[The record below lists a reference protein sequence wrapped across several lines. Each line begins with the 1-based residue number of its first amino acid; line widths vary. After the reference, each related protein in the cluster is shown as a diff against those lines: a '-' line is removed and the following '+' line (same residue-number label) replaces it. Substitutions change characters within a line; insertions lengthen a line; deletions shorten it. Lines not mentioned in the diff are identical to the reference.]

1 MAEGRQTRARE
12 SPTSASAREASIGGA
27 IRLSAEIVIR
37 VSSVVATLW
46 LTRSMG
52 VATFGSFLLAL
63 SIALMIAELADLGVN
78 SVVVPLIVRSRSNV
92 RTLFVMKAGLSMGV
106 MALCAVL
113 IPLASRLSS
122 SAPLVLSL
130 CTIHFLAASWIEMT
144 GTALRALGWRLDE
157 VVLLLVFRSFLVGMI
172 IAAPFGLTLEGAALS
187 YALAVLPTLVL
198 SGVLLLLR
206 TRGSVDDAGGTS
218 PGAILRQAAPMGVNS
233 YLAILSTRVEL
244 FLLQA
249 FHGAHFVGLFGG
261 ATRIVESL
269 LTLPSAIAAGALPS
283 VTRDLLKGTQGA
295 AQRMFG
301 LVVWIGM
308 PAAVGLA
315 LCAEDVLRILGPGF
329 VEGVGAL
336 RILSGAL
343 FLCFA
348 NASLFHVLIAAGDT
362 TMIPKLTAMRVGVA
376 ALLGAVLIPILGIS
390 GASWSFT
397 AGEATLFAAL
407 VRRARTHAP
416 IDVGRP
422 LGFALLACAPMAM
435 VLAFWPSSLVANILM
450 GAALFAT
457 SAAVIL
463 RRGTGAAGLA

>member
-1 MAEGRQTRARE
+1 MTQASG
-12 SPTSASAREASIGGA
+12 SAREASIGGA

-37 VSSVVATLW
+37 ISSIVATLW

-52 VATFGSFLLAL
+52 VATFGSFVLAL
-63 SIALMIAELADLGVN
+63 SIGLMIAELADLGVN
-78 SVVVPLIVRSRSNV
+78 SVVVPLIVRSRRNV
-92 RTLFVMKAGLSMGV
+92 RTLFLMKAGLSLGV
-106 MALCAVL
+106 IGLCAAL
-113 IPLASRLSS
+113 IPVASRLSS
-122 SAPLVLSL
+122 AAPLVLSL

-144 GTALRALGWRLDE
+144 GTALRALGRRLDE
-157 VVLLLVFRSFLVGMI
+157 VVLLLVFRFFLVGFI
-172 IAAPFGLTLEGAALS
+172 IVAPFGLTLEGAALS
-187 YALAVLPTLVL
+187 YALAVVPTLVL
-198 SGVLLLLR
+198 SGLLLQVR
-206 TRGSVDDAGGTS
+206 ASGSKDDVPGAS
-218 PGAILRQAAPMGVNS
+218 PRAILRQAAPMGVNS

-249 FHGAHFVGLFGG
+249 FSGAHFVGLFGG

-329 VEGVGAL
+329 IEAAVAL
-336 RILSGAL
+336 RILSVAL

-348 NASLFHVLIAAGDT
+348 NASLFHVLIAASDT
-362 TMIPKLTAMRVGVA
+362 ATIPRLTAMRVGVA
-376 ALLGAVLIPILGIS
+376 AVLGAVLIPFVGLP

-397 AGEATLFAAL
+397 AAEAALFAAL
-407 VRRARTHAP
+407 VGRARTHAP
-416 IDVGRP
+416 LDVVRP
-422 LGFALLACAPMAM
+422 LGLALLACAPMAL
-435 VLAFWPSSLVANILM
+435 VLAWWPFSLVASILI
-450 GAALFAT
+450 GAALFAI
-457 SAAVIL
+457 SAALIL
-463 RRGTGAAGLA
+463 RRGTAAAGLA